1 MTKRNDIADVTSD
14 QTSFGMVLL
23 NDDDNKDDETEDDDD
38 GGGGGGGSGGG
49 YDWKNLIYRLTT
61 YLKYIC

>member
-1 MTKRNDIADVTSD
+1 MTSD
-14 QTSFGMVLL
+14 QTSFGVMLL
-23 NDDDNKDDETEDDDD
+23 NDDDNEDDDD
-38 GGGGGGGSGGG
+38 EDDDDGGGGGGSGGG